1 MAKTIIHED
10 VLFKKASTS
19 NEFEDGRNLFN
30 QYSDS
35 LDIDL
40 SFQDFQNELATV
52 DKQYNKPKGALL
64 LAYKNN
70 MAIGCVGIREID
82 KNIAELKRMF
92 VNAEYRNYKIGRK
105 LLEFAIDISKEL
117 NYNFIR
123 LDTLSTMTR
132 AQNLYRSF
140 GFYEIAPYRFNPV
153 SGAVFMEMKLT

>member
-10 VLFKKASTS
+10 ILFKKANAA

-40 SFQDFQNELATV
+40 SFQDFQNELATI

-123 LDTLSTMTR
+123 LDTLSTMTQ

-140 GFYEIAPYRFNPV
+140 GFYEIASYRFNPV
-153 SGAVFMEMKLT
+153 SGAVFMEKKVT